1 MKTIIAVSVALAC
14 STSALA
20 NEQEASTG
28 FGGEIGLGM
37 SYFSSDGN
45 MNTSN
50 TNNLTGL
57 TETLGA
63 EAEINPEIIGELNY
77 TFGQDANHQVFVGT
91 NNEEVIQGD
100 LAVEMGYRTQ
110 FADDSALSVSYL
122 TAIVAEE
129 TWKDPYVTGSKREVT
144 DVSDSGF
151 LVEYANIAGSAISV
165 DGLYYASDVD
175 DEQSGVDELG
185 SVSNQLK
192 RSGSGFEFGIA
203 YDIALTTDSI
213 LTPRLSY
220 GSFSADGEAFS
231 NTSFGGELTYMKAI
245 GKHGLGL
252 QGYYN
257 SVSFD
262 GANPIFDDK
271 KRSDSE
277 FGFAA
282 MYQYEELMGWEDVTL
297 IGLVG
302 YDVKDSDI
310 NFYDESEYQLGMA
323 VTYSF

>member
-1 MKTIIAVSVALAC
+1 MKTIIAVSVALVF
-14 STSALA
+14 STNTLA
-20 NEQEASTG
+20 NEQEASAG
-28 FGGEIGLGM
+28 LGGEVGLGM

-57 TETLGA
+57 NETLGA

-100 LAVEMGYRTQ
+100 LTLEVGYRTQ
-110 FADDSALSVSYL
+110 LADDSSVSVSYL

-129 TWKDPYVTGSKREVT
+129 TWKDPYVTGAKREVT
-144 DVSDSGF
+144 EISDSGF
-151 LVEYANIAGSAISV
+151 LVEYANIAGSAVSV
-165 DGLYYASDVD
+165 DALYYASDVD
-175 DEQSGVDELG
+175 DEQSGHAELG
-185 SVSNQLK
+185 SINNLLK
-192 RSGSGFEFGIA
+192 RSGSGYELGVA
-203 YDIALTTDSI
+203 YEVALTTDSI

-231 NTSFGGELTYMKAI
+231 NTSFGGELTYMKAM
-245 GKHGLGL
+245 GKHGLGI

-257 SVSFD
+257 NVSFD

-277 FGFAA
+277 FGLAA
-282 MYQYEELMGWEDVTL
+282 MYQYDELMGWEDTTL